1 MLRLYVYKLDYIYVC
16 ALLFIIRAPMKS
28 ILIVD
33 DHQIV
38 YSGIQLMF
46 TVHKM
51 DFELQNCKNGDRC
64 IEMLRNRAFD
74 LIILDVNLPDT
85 DTFQLIGLIM
95 NIYPAQKIL
104 IFSMS
109 SEEMYAKRFLKLGAL
124 GFISKQE
131 SNDEFLYAIQTVL
144 EGNRYLSSYMI
155 KVITNDALHGNRG
168 NVFEKLSPREF
179 EIMSYFLS
187 GHGSKEVANI
197 TNLHSSTIGTYK
209 FKIFDKLGIKNILEL
224 QELAHVHGLK

>member
-1 MLRLYVYKLDYIYVC
+1 
-16 ALLFIIRAPMKS
+16 MKS

-144 EGNRYLSSYMI
+144 EAI
-155 KVITNDALHGNRG
+155 DICPA
-168 NVFEKLSPREF
+168 
-179 EIMSYFLS
+179 I
-187 GHGSKEVANI
+187 
-197 TNLHSSTIGTYK
+197 
-209 FKIFDKLGIKNILEL
+209 
-224 QELAHVHGLK
+224 